1 VRVFSVTTLTGRAVT
16 ARSTGNIFRSEF
28 ALPRPR
34 NDAASAYRFKTVK
47 PAAYPAGQGRMRSP
61 HIHFEVQGKYD
72 HLITQMYFP
81 GEPLN
86 TSDPLL
92 LSVNHPD
99 LLIAKPMPSL
109 DIVACPTFNFDIVL
123 MRG

>member
-1 VRVFSVTTLTGRAVT
+1 
-16 ARSTGNIFRSEF
+16 
-28 ALPRPR
+28 
-34 NDAASAYRFKTVK
+34 
-47 PAAYPAGQGRMRSP
+47 MRSP

-72 HLITQMYFP
+72 RLITQIYFP

-109 DIVACPTFNFDIVL
+109 DIVACPTFKFDIVL